1 MKTTLLNPA
10 NVAVAKRHLITLLPW
25 GRGRRE
31 GTDTAAAPH
40 QMMNIAAVSVNSLLA
55 ILLAFFVLAPAPAA
69 ESKPDQA
76 QTAPGAQLVDRIV
89 AVVNTEVITQ
99 FDLNDRMHIVLQQLK
114 KRGTPLPPR
123 EVLEKQML
131 ERMITDRVQLQF
143 AKETG
148 IRVDDLQLDKTL
160 QRIAQE
166 NNLTPEA
173 FRATLEKD
181 GVNFSKFR
189 EEIRDEIILSRLRER
204 EVDNRINVSE
214 GEVENFLSA
223 HAAQTGG
230 EDEFNLVHILVRVP
244 EQASPEQVQARRAH
258 AEKALSELGKADF
271 AQVAASY
278 SDAPDALQGGALG
291 WRTASRLPPLFLEA
305 VSAMQP
311 GETSA
316 VLRSP
321 NGFHILRLLDKR
333 SKGGAL
339 IVQKTHA
346 RHILI
351 KTSEIVSETD
361 ARNRLLQLKE
371 RLDNGADFAELA
383 RLHSEDGSASKG
395 GDLGWVSPGDLVPEF
410 ERAMNALK
418 PGEISAPV
426 RSPFGW
432 HLIQVLERRAEDVSK
447 ERQNLMARQ
456 EIRARKADE
465 AYENWL
471 RQLRDQAFVEYRL
484 EDR

>member
-1 MKTTLLNPA
+1 MKTALLKFVSTA
-10 NVAVAKRHLITLLPW
+10 LI
-25 GRGRRE
+25 
-31 GTDTAAAPH
+31 
-40 QMMNIAAVSVNSLLA
+40 
-55 ILLAFFVLAPAPAA
+55 
-69 ESKPDQA
+69 
-76 QTAPGAQLVDRIV
+76 GAGFALYLFSAHSADHPVQLVDRIV
-89 AVVNTEVITQ
+89 AVVNSEVITQ
-99 FDLNDRMHIVLQQLK
+99 FELNDRIRIVVQQLRK
-114 KRGTPLPPR
+114 QGTPLPPQ

-131 ERMITDRVQLQF
+131 ERMITDRVQLQL

-166 NNLTPEA
+166 NNLSLEA
-173 FRATLEKD
+173 FRTALEKD
-181 GVNFSKFR
+181 GVSFAKFR
-189 EEIRDEIILSRLRER
+189 DEIRDEIILGRLRER
-204 EVDNRINVSE
+204 EVDNRISVSD
-214 GEVENFLSA
+214 GEVDNFLSSR
-223 HAAQTGG
+223 AAQSDG
-230 EDEFNLVHILVRVP
+230 EEEFNLAHILIRVP
-244 EQASPEQVQARRAH
+244 EQASPEQVQGKRAR

-278 SDAPDALQGGALG
+278 SDAPDALQGGVIG
-291 WRTASRLPPLFLEA
+291 WRAASRLPGLYLEA
-305 VSAMQP
+305 VSALKP
-311 GETSA
+311 GEASA

-321 NGFHILRLLDKR
+321 NGFHILKLLDKR
-333 SKGGAL
+333 SKGGAM

-351 KTSEIVSETD
+351 KTSEIVAETD
-361 ARNRLLQLKE
+361 ARNRLTQLKE
-371 RLDNGADFAELA
+371 RIDNGANFAELA

-395 GDLGWVSPGDLVPEF
+395 GDLGWLSPGDTVPEF

-418 PGEISAPV
+418 PGETSVPIK
-426 RSPFGW
+426 SPFGW

-447 ERQNLMARQ
+447 ERQALMARQ

-484 EDR
+484 EDKF

>member
-1 MKTTLLNPA
+1 MKTALLKFA
-10 NVAVAKRHLITLLPW
+10 S
-25 GRGRRE
+25 
-31 GTDTAAAPH
+31 AA
-40 QMMNIAAVSVNSLLA
+40 LLA
-55 ILLAFFVLAPAPAA
+55 ASPALFLSSAHAA
-69 ESKPDQA
+69 E
-76 QTAPGAQLVDRIV
+76 TGAGHPVQLVDRIV
-89 AVVNTEVITQ
+89 AVVNNEVITQ
-99 FDLNDRMHIVLQQLK
+99 FELNDRIRIIVQQLRK
-114 KRGTPLPPR
+114 QGTPLPPQ

-131 ERMITDRVQLQF
+131 ERMITDQVQLQF
-143 AKETG
+143 ARETG

-166 NNLTPEA
+166 NNLSLEA
-173 FRATLEKD
+173 FRAALEKD
-181 GVNFSKFR
+181 GVSFARFR
-189 EEIRDEIILSRLRER
+189 DEIRDEIILGRLRER
-204 EVDNRINVSE
+204 EVDNRISVSDS
-214 GEVENFLSA
+214 EVENLLGTR
-223 HAAQTGG
+223 AAQSGG
-230 EDEFNLVHILVRVP
+230 EDEFNLAHILVRVP
-244 EQASPEQVQARRAH
+244 EQASPEQVQDRRAR

-278 SDAPDALQGGALG
+278 SDAPDALQGGVLG
-291 WRTASRLPPLFLEA
+291 WRAASRLPGLYIEA
-305 VSAMQP
+305 VSALKP

-321 NGFHILRLLDKR
+321 NGFHILKLLDKR
-333 SKGGAL
+333 SKGGAM

-351 KTSEIVSETD
+351 KTSEIVAEAD
-361 ARNRLLQLKE
+361 AMNRLTQIKE
-371 RLDNGADFAELA
+371 RIDNGANFAELA

-395 GDLGWVSPGDLVPEF
+395 GDLGWLSPGDTVPEF

-418 PGEISAPV
+418 PGETSVPIK
-426 RSPFGW
+426 SPFGW

-484 EDR
+484 DDKF